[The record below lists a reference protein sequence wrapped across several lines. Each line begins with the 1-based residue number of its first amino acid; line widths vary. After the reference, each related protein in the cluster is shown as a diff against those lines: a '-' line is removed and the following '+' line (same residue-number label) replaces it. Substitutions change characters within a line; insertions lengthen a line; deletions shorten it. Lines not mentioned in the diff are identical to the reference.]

1 MGGHSTRVYRGSG
14 RSVGTCGAGLHCICT
29 ARATVHRWAARA
41 GLLGVP
47 SQAPHIC
54 EVVQS
59 SRKRGGGCA
68 RNDRGCVMGGVSK
81 ENGAKDCAVEAAAPL
96 PTPELRGAEQ
106 QRVGLTLGAA
116 QL

>member
-1 MGGHSTRVYRGSG
+1 MRGGAALHYAPHAQPCIV
-14 RSVGTCGAGLHCICT
+14 GLHEQASQGCRHRRRTFVRWC
-29 ARATVHRWAARA
+29 RA
-41 GLLGVP
+41 P
-47 SQAPHIC
+47 
-54 EVVQS
+54 
-59 SRKRGGGCA
+59 RKRGRGCA

>member
-1 MGGHSTRVYRGSG
+1 MEGHSTRVYRGSG
-14 RSVGTCGAGLHCICT
+14 RSLGTCGAGLHCICT

-59 SRKRGGGCA
+59 SEEKGA
-68 RNDRGCVMGGVSK
+68 GVRS
-81 ENGAKDCAVEAAAPL
+81 
-96 PTPELRGAEQ
+96 Q
-106 QRVGLTLGAA
+106 
-116 QL
+116 

>member
-1 MGGHSTRVYRGSG
+1 MRLEYGHGEEKEQGGSERG
-14 RSVGTCGAGLHCICT
+14 R
-29 ARATVHRWAARA
+29 
-41 GLLGVP
+41 
-47 SQAPHIC
+47 
-54 EVVQS
+54 
-59 SRKRGGGCA
+59 GCA
-68 RNDRGCVMGGVSK
+68 RNDRGCVMGGVSN